1 MTIQVAVLC
10 DAATDYNGKLCLL
23 GTFDT
28 IYAPQMPT
36 QHPQCAVA
44 VRIAF
49 DRVEEGLHTLNVNFV
64 DEDGQPIMNAMQ
76 IPVEAVFPAEATF
89 ISRNVVVNILQ
100 LTFAK
105 VGLYSV
111 DLSMDERSLSS
122 IPLAVKQLAQKPE

>member
-10 DAATDYNGKLCLL
+10 DAATDYNGKLNLL

-28 IYAPQMPT
+28 IYGPQMPT

-49 DRVEEGLHTLNVNFV
+49 DRAEEGLHHLKINFV
-64 DEDGQPIMNAMQ
+64 DEDGQPIMQSMQ
-76 IPVEAVFPAEATF
+76 IPVEAVFPADATF

-100 LTFAK
+100 LTFSK

-111 DLSMDERSLSS
+111 DLSIDERSLSS